1 MTQFNEAQHLAM
13 LEEISVSAMRV
24 VELSQMIQGWRGD
37 EVDARLLASAIE
49 RTAQH
54 VGWMANA
61 ATKAHLGVLPELVLN
76 DPWNMPP
83 MVVAEGRGNAATG
96 GAAP

>member
-24 VELSQMIQGWRGD
+24 VELAQMIQGWRGD
-37 EVDARLLASAIE
+37 EVDARLLASSIE
-49 RTAQH
+49 RMAQH
-54 VGWMANA
+54 LGWMANA
-61 ATKAHLGVLPELVLN
+61 ATKAHLGVLSELVLN

-83 MVVAEGRGNAATG
+83 IVLAEGQSTAATVR
-96 GAAP
+96 AAP

>member
-1 MTQFNEAQHLAM
+1 MTQFNEAQHLAV

-24 VELSQMIQGWRGD
+24 VELAQLIQGWRGD
-37 EVDARLLASAIE
+37 EVDSRLLASAIE
-49 RTAQH
+49 RMAQH

-96 GAAP
+96 EAAP

>member
-24 VELSQMIQGWRGD
+24 VELAQMIQGWRGD
-37 EVDARLLASAIE
+37 EADARLLASSIE
-49 RTAQH
+49 RMAQH
-54 VGWMANA
+54 LGWMANA

-83 MVVAEGRGNAATG
+83 VVVAEGRGNAATG
-96 GAAP
+96 EAAP

>member
-37 EVDARLLASAIE
+37 EVDSRLLASAIE

-61 ATKAHLGVLPELVLN
+61 ATKAHLGVLSELVLN

-83 MVVAEGRGNAATG
+83 IVLAEGQSTAATSR
-96 GAAP
+96 AAP

>member
-24 VELSQMIQGWRGD
+24 GELSQMIQGWRGD

-61 ATKAHLGVLPELVLN
+61 ATKAHLGVLSELVLN

-83 MVVAEGRGNAATG
+83 IVLAEGQSTAATVR
-96 GAAP
+96 AAP

>member
-24 VELSQMIQGWRGD
+24 VELAQLIQGWRGD
-37 EVDARLLASAIE
+37 EVDSRLLASSIE
-49 RTAQH
+49 RMAQH

-83 MVVAEGRGNAATG
+83 VVVAEGRGNAATG
-96 GAAP
+96 EAAP

>member
-1 MTQFNEAQHLAM
+1 MTQFNDAQHLAM

-24 VELSQMIQGWRGD
+24 VELAQMIQGWRGD

-49 RTAQH
+49 RMAQH

-83 MVVAEGRGNAATG
+83 IVLAEGQSTAATSR
-96 GAAP
+96 AAP

>member
-24 VELSQMIQGWRGD
+24 VELAQMIQGWRGD
-37 EVDARLLASAIE
+37 EVDARLLASSIE
-49 RTAQH
+49 RMAQH

-61 ATKAHLGVLPELVLN
+61 ATKAHLGVLSEALLG
-76 DPWNMPP
+76 DRWNMPEI
-83 MVVAEGRGNAATG
+83 VVAEGRSTSASRDIKQ
-96 GAAP
+96 

>member
-24 VELSQMIQGWRGD
+24 VELAQMIQGWRGD
-37 EVDARLLASAIE
+37 EVDARLLASSIE
-49 RTAQH
+49 RMAQH

-61 ATKAHLGVLPELVLN
+61 ATKAHLGVLPALVLN

-83 MVVAEGRGNAATG
+83 MVVAEGHGNAAKSE
-96 GAAP
+96 GAP

>member
-61 ATKAHLGVLPELVLN
+61 ATKAHLGVLSELVLN
-76 DPWNMPP
+76 DPWDMPP
-83 MVVAEGRGNAATG
+83 IVLAEGQSTAATVR
-96 GAAP
+96 AAP